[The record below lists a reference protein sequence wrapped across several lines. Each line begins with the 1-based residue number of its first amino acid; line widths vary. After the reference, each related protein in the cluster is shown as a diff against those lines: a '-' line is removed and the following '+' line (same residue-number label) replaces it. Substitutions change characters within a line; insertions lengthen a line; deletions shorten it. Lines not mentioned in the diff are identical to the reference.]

1 MSNSKG
7 TNIKVLVRVRPLLP
21 REEALEDE
29 SSKQCL
35 ITMPVESPMTTILKV
50 PTTSTFHSQKN
61 KQNRPGSPSISE
73 EEFKKYTF
81 DESIWSFDRH
91 QDNFVDNSAFY
102 EKTGPDIINHFF
114 QGYNV
119 CLLAYGQ
126 TSSGKTHT
134 MMGNRNDPGL
144 IPLIIKDIL
153 GQKEL
158 LINEKINCEVKISYI
173 EIYNEQVNDL
183 LGSEESTKCRV
194 REHPITGPYVE
205 NVKDFIVND
214 YDDFKNLLN
223 KGNLKRSTASTSMND
238 KSSRSHAI
246 ITLTLK
252 QTKFA
257 DADSSLDIG
266 DADEE
271 MVSNIK
277 LVDLAGSERLA
288 KTKVYGQQDR
298 IKEGTLIN
306 KSLSVLGRCIN
317 LLSANSSNPNSKP
330 ALVPYRDSILT
341 YLLKENLAGNS
352 RSFMI
357 FCVSPIDFEETYQ
370 TLNYATQVKT
380 IKTAARAN
388 KTKLSTI
395 PVQWDL
401 LRQSDQDAITSLKQE
416 VQELTDKLKRMESSE
431 QTPSLASD
439 NFNKLINYLEN
450 ETRRLRFENKYLKN
464 QLNKKDKEVEEL
476 NKHVNY
482 IDHEFDE
489 FAFQIQQIQSDSVS
503 QEKNHLQ
510 VNCQTTV
517 EELEK
522 ELEMFDPVRAF

>member
-1 MSNSKG
+1 M
-7 TNIKVLVRVRPLLP
+7 
-21 REEALEDE
+21 
-29 SSKQCL
+29 
-35 ITMPVESPMTTILKV
+35 
-50 PTTSTFHSQKN
+50 
-61 KQNRPGSPSISE
+61 
-73 EEFKKYTF
+73 Y
-81 DESIWSFDRH
+81 
-91 QDNFVDNSAFY
+91 
-102 EKTGPDIINHFF
+102 
-114 QGYNV
+114 
-119 CLLAYGQ
+119 
-126 TSSGKTHT
+126 
-134 MMGNRNDPGL
+134 
-144 IPLIIKDIL
+144 
-153 GQKEL
+153 
-158 LINEKINCEVKISYI
+158 
-173 EIYNEQVNDL
+173 
-183 LGSEESTKCRV
+183 
-194 REHPITGPYVE
+194 
-205 NVKDFIVND
+205 
-214 YDDFKNLLN
+214 
-223 KGNLKRSTASTSMND
+223 KR
-238 KSSRSHAI
+238 
-246 ITLTLK
+246 
-252 QTKFA
+252 Q
-257 DADSSLDIG
+257 
-266 DADEE
+266 
-271 MVSNIK
+271 
-277 LVDLAGSERLA
+277 
-288 KTKVYGQQDR
+288 
-298 IKEGTLIN
+298 
-306 KSLSVLGRCIN
+306 
-317 LLSANSSNPNSKP
+317 
-330 ALVPYRDSILT
+330 
-341 YLLKENLAGNS
+341 
-352 RSFMI
+352 
-357 FCVSPIDFEETYQ
+357 PIDFEETYQ